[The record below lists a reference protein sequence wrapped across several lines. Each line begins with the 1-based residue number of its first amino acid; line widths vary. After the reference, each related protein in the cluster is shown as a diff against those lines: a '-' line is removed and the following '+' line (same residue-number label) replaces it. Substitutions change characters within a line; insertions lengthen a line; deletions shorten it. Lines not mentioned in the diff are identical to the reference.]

1 MTKHKIQNKHKIQ
14 ISNAKDCVLTFGVFI
29 LNLFCALNFV
39 ICHSYVLAQDAQK
52 EEPVIVNGDRV
63 EYFTEAS
70 EVTAEGNVEVNYKG
84 SKLTCDKLTVNTK
97 TNDATATGKVRLDDT
112 KGVIEGTKSVYNFN
126 SKAGKIDNA
135 LFRSDP
141 YFGKGKEVEK
151 IDDKH
156 FVSKKGYMSTC
167 SYDDPHYRFK
177 SSRIDFYPGDKVKTK
192 NNVLFIRRA
201 PLFYLP
207 MYNHSLKE
215 PWMHVQVMPGKK
227 KDWGVFLL
235 TAWRYTI
242 NENMKGRIYADYR
255 EKLGPAQ
262 GFGLNYT
269 TGNLGKGDFKYYY
282 TQERPHNYDEGLP
295 AEFQRYLIRLRH
307 KWYVDKS
314 TDVTAE
320 YYKITDSK
328 RMLLG
333 AEHNMLKDYFFRE
346 YEKDS
351 LPLSYISVHR
361 SFDYSSLDFI
371 LQKRTNRWYSQ
382 LEKLPQIKYTAPS
395 LQMGES
401 PFYYDNS
408 SEAAS
413 FNYKYAVPSSSRNDI
428 DLVRFDTVNKVSLP
442 MKVSFIQLKPFG
454 QNQETFYNKDI
465 NDSSISPRTIFSSG
479 ADASTKFY
487 RVFNVKTNFLKMDI
501 NGLRHIITPTVGYGY
516 THEPT
521 ILGNKL
527 RQIDSVDNIGR
538 GNSAAL
544 ELSNKLQTKRKKETV
559 NLLDFRVGSTY
570 SFKPKGG
577 RGSSL
582 SDISY
587 DLEFLPYSWV
597 RFDVDTGYN
606 HYEDYFTAINY
617 DVNFSFGS
625 ERTIGFGQRNQRK
638 GTNEITTDFK
648 WRLNPKW
655 KFGVYE
661 RYNQRNVSQAKLGL
675 REQEYFIA
683 RDLHCWTVEFTY
695 NVKKEEGET
704 VWLIFR
710 IKAFP
715 EMEFEYNKSYHNPKP
730 GTQTE
735 F

>member
-1 MTKHKIQNKHKIQ
+1 MK
-14 ISNAKDCVLTFGVFI
+14 L
-29 LNLFCALNFV
+29 LNFTLNF
-39 ICHSYVLAQDAQK
+39 CLFTFTFYLYCLAQDTKK

-63 EYFTEAS
+63 EYVTEAS

-97 TNDATATGKVRLDDT
+97 TNDATAMGKVRLDDA
-112 KGVIEGTKSVYNFN
+112 KGVIEGSKAVYNFN
-126 SKAGKIDNA
+126 SKGGKIDNA
-135 LFRSDP
+135 IFRSDP
-141 YFGKGKEVEK
+141 YFGIGREVEK

-156 FVSKKGYMSTC
+156 FIAKKGYMSSC

-177 SSRIDFYPGDKVKTK
+177 SSKIDFYPGDKVKTR

-227 KDWGVFLL
+227 KEWGVYLL
-235 TAWRYTI
+235 TAWRYSI
-242 NENMKGRIYADYR
+242 NENLKGRIYADYR
-255 EKLGPAQ
+255 EKLGPAE

-269 TGNLGKGDFKYYY
+269 TGNFGKGDLKYYY
-282 TQERPHNYDEGLP
+282 TQERPRNFEEGQP

-307 KWYVDKS
+307 KWYVDNR

-320 YYKITDSK
+320 YYKINDSK

-333 AEHNMLKDYFFRE
+333 APHNMLKDYFFRE
-346 YEKDS
+346 YEEDS
-351 LPLSYISVHR
+351 LPVSYISAHR
-361 SFDYSSLDFI
+361 SFDYSSLDFV
-371 LQKRTNRWYSQ
+371 LEKRTNRWYTQ
-382 LEKLPQIKYTAPS
+382 LEKLPQIKYSLPN

-401 PFYYDNS
+401 PFYYDHT
-408 SEAAS
+408 SEGTS
-413 FNYKYAVPSSSRNDI
+413 FNYKNAVPSSSRNDI
-428 DLVRFDTVNKVSLP
+428 DLVRFDTTNKLSLP
-442 MKVSFIQLKPFG
+442 LKVSFLQLTPYAMNRG
-454 QNQETFYNKDI
+454 TFYNKDI
-465 NDSSISPRTIFSSG
+465 YDGSISPRAVFYSG

-487 RVFNVKTNFLKMDI
+487 RVFNVKSNFLNLDI
-501 NGLRHIITPTVGYGY
+501 NGLRHIITPTAGYAY
-516 THEPT
+516 IHEPT
-521 ILGNKL
+521 HPNSKL
-527 RQIDSVDNIGR
+527 RQMDGIDSITR
-538 GNSAAL
+538 SNSVAL
-544 ELSNKLQTKRKKETV
+544 SVSNKLQTKRNNTTV
-559 NLLDFRVGSTY
+559 DFFDFRVGSSY

-587 DLEFLPYSWV
+587 DLEFLPYSWL
-597 RFDVDTGYN
+597 RFDADATYS
-606 HYEDYFTAINY
+606 HFEDYFSAINY
-617 DVNFSFGS
+617 DVNFSLGS
-625 ERTIGFGQRNQRK
+625 ERTIGFGQRYQRK
-638 GTNEITTDFK
+638 GTDEITMDIK

-655 KFGVYE
+655 KFGIYE
-661 RYNQRNVSQAKLGL
+661 RYNQRNTAKARLGL

-695 NVKKEEGET
+695 NSKKEEGES
-704 VWLIFR
+704 VWIIFR

-715 EMEFEYNKSYHNPKP
+715 EMEYEYNQSYHRPKP
-730 GTQTE
+730 GSQTE